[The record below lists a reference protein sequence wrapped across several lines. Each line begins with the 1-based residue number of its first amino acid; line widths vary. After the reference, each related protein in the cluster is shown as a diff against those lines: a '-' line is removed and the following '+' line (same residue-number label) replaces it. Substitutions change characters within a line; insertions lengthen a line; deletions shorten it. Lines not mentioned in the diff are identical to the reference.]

1 MASPHSADFAPEPP
15 TSAHKVIGTLNL
27 IFAGLLLMCGACT
40 AINFV
45 AQAAMQPMVEQMQGQ
60 MQESM
65 HAERKAA
72 QEKQLEALKQEAA
85 EASDEADKARI
96 EAEIAEL
103 EEKEEAEPPKF
114 DMMAA
119 YRDPQIIGFMWTDS
133 AHGARAQR
141 AAVHL
146 RAGIAGRQGLG
157 PEAGHL
163 DRRAQ
168 DHPPGDDLRLFDRRG
183 RADLRPKDERVDGK
197 HGGQHPAEAGR
208 TGPPAD
214 GTNDR
219 CVLRRGDERRCRHDD
234 PVRRDLSDCHP
245 LGADAAESQSGLR
258 RNLGPA
264 RRILSP

>member
-119 YRDPQIIGFMWTDS
+119 YRDPQIIGFMWTDLLTALVLNVLLFIS
-133 AHGARAQR
+133 
-141 AAVHL
+141 
-146 RAGIAGRQGLG
+146 GLG
-157 PEAGHL
+157 LLVP
-163 DRRAQ
+163 R
-168 DHPPGDDLRLFDRRG
+168 PGPG
-183 RADLRPKDERVDGK
+183 SWPS
-197 HGGQHPAEAGR
+197 
-208 TGPPAD
+208 GPPCSRSSAW
-214 GTNDR
+214 
-219 CVLRRGDERRCRHDD
+219 
-234 PVRRDLSDCHP
+234 
-245 LGADAAESQSGLR
+245 
-258 RNLGPA
+258 
-264 RRILSP
+264 